1 MVHPVHSLAGS
12 GGARDP
18 VAVLVLDAAVGQ
30 RALRRG
36 ARERCGEGRDAQGAL
51 ARRRHA
57 YVALTGVAHVRARA
71 NALPASPRGVLSD
84 VTDLDLTLI
93 ICPSCHCHV
102 MTFRRMP
109 AP

>member
-57 YVALTGVAHVRARA
+57 YVALTGLRTSALEQTRC
-71 NALPASPRGVLSD
+71 LPA
-84 VTDLDLTLI
+84 
-93 ICPSCHCHV
+93 C
-102 MTFRRMP
+102 
-109 AP
+109 